1 MLYEMAA
8 ENPNGFEQVEQEL
21 KSAWVARTR
30 TLLESIEAPTILFW
44 FSERSPDD
52 ATRHREGK
60 AMLKYPHFVDRDMI
74 EQVAHFADGYVEC
87 ATNVGLPQS
96 LLIDG
101 GPVLRTP
108 KGDPVKENRYYPSP
122 EMHAEA
128 ARRLAPEIRKLLE
141 TGPDQTAT
149 EDVLI

>member
-1 MLYEMAA
+1 MDAA
-8 ENPNGFEQVEQEL
+8 ADVLGACGGGVDAFGD
-21 KSAWVARTR
+21 
-30 TLLESIEAPTILFW
+30 LF
-44 FSERSPDD
+44 RRP
-52 ATRHREGK
+52 A
-60 AMLKYPHFVDRDMI
+60 
-74 EQVAHFADGYVEC
+74 
-87 ATNVGLPQS
+87 

-122 EMHAEA
+122 EMHEEA